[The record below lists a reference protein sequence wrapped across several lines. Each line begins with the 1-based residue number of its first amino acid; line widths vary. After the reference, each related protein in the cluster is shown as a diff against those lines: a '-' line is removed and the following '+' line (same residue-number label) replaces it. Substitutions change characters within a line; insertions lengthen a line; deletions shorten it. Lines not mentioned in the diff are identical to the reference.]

1 MIDLSQVQHDLKCLG
16 FDVQRYT
23 DWINVKINDNLEIYL
38 MENGSSHVE
47 ARDGQADLD
56 TMDTINL
63 TNVLTVFKKIK
74 MANDIKNVL
83 NDLANKVSEATNTNI
98 NLQTVNDN
106 ANVFSQNLIVDN
118 SWQLLMPREQKQ
130 LQADGITN
138 SLVIKLIDR
147 VNKLK

>member
-63 TNVLTVFKKIK
+63 TNVLTVFK
-74 MANDIKNVL
+74 
-83 NDLANKVSEATNTNI
+83 
-98 NLQTVNDN
+98 N
-106 ANVFSQNLIVDN
+106 A
-118 SWQLLMPREQKQ
+118 K
-130 LQADGITN
+130 
-138 SLVIKLIDR
+138 K
-147 VNKLK
+147 